1 MSECQFLGLER
12 KKKRCIT
19 EAETEK
25 REASCPPW
33 SFYSCWPWLWCL
45 IMMWLWLNGPWDCNV
60 VREWKGN
67 CLFSTIFILSSFTL
81 PPNMTV
87 CGFSP
92 SVPRM
97 NVVVKA
103 LLELRGWHCFTDS
116 TFKTVYCILSWT
128 KCFVQ
133 MNVSSI
139 SSQKLCSCVCK
150 WVELIWSL
158 KWTSQIK
165 ISSWAAAECVRL
177 WELNKIY
184 IQHERQAAAQFV
196 SRTTFK
202 TIKEKAFSSFVKT
215 FSHNE
220 QNRTEKSA
228 RQL

>member
-103 LLELRGWHCFTDS
+103 LLELSGWHCFTDS
-116 TFKTVYCILSWT
+116 TFKTVDTVYFHEVFHSDELRQHFIT
-128 KCFVQ
+128 KVVLLHVYV
-133 MNVSSI
+133 N
-139 SSQKLCSCVCK
+139 
-150 WVELIWSL
+150 
-158 KWTSQIK
+158 
-165 ISSWAAAECVRL
+165 
-177 WELNKIY
+177 ELNWY
-184 IQHERQAAAQFV
+184 EV
-196 SRTTFK
+196 
-202 TIKEKAFSSFVKT
+202 
-215 FSHNE
+215 
-220 QNRTEKSA
+220 
-228 RQL
+228 